1 MSARD
6 TPTQLGLGILP
17 APPVQIGTPE
27 RIGTANMDYADAR
40 DILTRASGF
49 IEGYDYTLNPY
60 GGCGFGC
67 RYCYAASFAR
77 TPELRDTWGQWVS
90 VKRNAAEL
98 LGRRARG
105 TLDDKLIYMSS
116 VTDPYQPAERKLRL
130 TRAIL
135 EVLAERHAPKLV
147 VQTRSPDV
155 VRDIDLF
162 RKIQHKGGRVQV
174 NMTITTDDEEIR
186 RAFEPGCPANPV
198 RMSALRG
205 LSEAGIRTA
214 ATMTPLLLV
223 QEPQTFAERLIE
235 TGARSFIIQPFHLDR
250 KTQFVAGTRR
260 EALDSLVEKLDCDP
274 RDAPHLYRA
283 RYAEARRILRE
294 RLPNLTEGKEGFSPP
309 F

>member
-1 MSARD
+1 MSAQD
-6 TPTQLGLGILP
+6 TPTQLGLGIIP
-17 APPVQIGTPE
+17 APPGLTDTPE

-49 IEGYDYTLNPY
+49 IEDYDHSLNPY
-60 GGCGFGC
+60 GGCAFGC

-105 TLDDKLIYMSS
+105 TLDGKRIYMSS
-116 VTDPYQPAERKLRL
+116 VTDPYQPVERKLRL

-135 EVLAERHAPKLV
+135 EILAERHAPKLV

-155 VRDIDLF
+155 VRDIDIF
-162 RKIQHKGGRVQV
+162 RRIEREGGRVQV

-198 RMSALRG
+198 RMSALRE
-205 LSEAGIRTA
+205 LSEAGIQTA

-223 QEPQTFAERLIE
+223 QEPQAFAERLIE
-235 TGARSFIIQPFHLDR
+235 TGSRSFVIQPFHPAR
-250 KTQFVAGTRR
+250 KTQFIAGTRR
-260 EALDSLVEKLDCDP
+260 EALDTLVERLDCDSS
-274 RDAPHLYRA
+274 DAPRRYRA
-283 RYAEARRILRE
+283 RYTETRRILRQ
-294 RLPNLTEGKEGFSPP
+294 RLPNLAEGKEGFSPP